1 MKSVNAVLIEAAVVG
16 VCLIAIV
23 KIVRTVTEKW
33 SPSEMLILFTSG
45 FVFHI
50 ICEYIGV
57 NKWYAVEYC
66 KLLE

>member
-23 KIVRTVTEKW
+23 KIVRIVTEKW
-33 SPSEMLILFTSG
+33 SLSEMLILFISG

-50 ICEYIGV
+50 ICEYTGV